1 MTEPASDPVFRRLV
15 DGGLLYDAGQGCIHH
30 LNETAAL
37 ICESWRQRMK
47 EEEIVDLLLRRYAV
61 DTAGAV
67 EHVRATI
74 AQLQSS
80 APTP

>member
-1 MTEPASDPVFRRLV
+1 
-15 DGGLLYDAGQGCIHH
+15 
-30 LNETAAL
+30 
-37 ICESWRQRMK
+37 MK